1 MKRRNAACCHADA
14 KTQVN
19 TALHLLIGHFMN
31 AAFETQAHNDQ
42 FDSIKQM
49 LFVDHP
55 QKFASFEAEEH
66 PKMIRHWLSRLHLP
80 DQPHR
85 LHSIVKENS
94 NDGQYGVNVLEEQ
107 NGPLSTIADLFKTPE
122 LTNQRA
128 RDLQALLCKASI
140 FLI

>member
-1 MKRRNAACCHADA
+1 MKRRNAACFYADA

-19 TALHLLIGHFMN
+19 TALHLLIGHFMST
-31 AAFETQAHNDQ
+31 AFEMQAHYDQ

-55 QKFASFEAEEH
+55 QKLASFEAEEH

-80 DQPHR
+80 DRPHR
-85 LHSIVKENS
+85 LHSTVKENF
-94 NDGQYGVNVLEEQ
+94 NDGQYGVNVHEEQ
-107 NGPLSTIADLFKTPE
+107 NGSLSTLADLFNAPK

-128 RDLQALLCKASI
+128 RDLQALLCNASI